1 MLNPFG
7 VWVGQSGVWMGGIS
21 SVCGMLG
28 PCGAW
33 MDGVTMA
40 WGMLDPFGVWMDGVT
55 VAWGMLGS
63 LEYEMWEASDPFGIQ
78 MG

>member
-1 MLNPFG
+1 
-7 VWVGQSGVWMGGIS
+7 
-21 SVCGMLG
+21 
-28 PCGAW
+28 

-55 VAWGMLGS
+55 MAWGMLGS